1 MDVATISR
9 RHVAAVMLVI
19 LGWAAAAH
27 AEDATLP
34 PANVVGLAGAYALY
48 ARAAVFSLPFVW
60 LSCAR
65 REARRWNRCSDANPS
80 RRFAAA
86 RFRGPL

>member
-1 MDVATISR
+1 VDVALSR
-9 RHVAAVMLVI
+9 RRVAVAILVV

-48 ARAAVFSLPFVW
+48 ARAAVFSLPFV
-60 LSCAR
+60 LALV
-65 REARRWNRCSDANPS
+65 RET
-80 RRFAAA
+80 
-86 RFRGPL
+86 RGKTLEQM